1 VLNAPENL
9 LLQSKHRSN
18 FTASKTYAT
27 LPSLDNKLS
36 SKEIKHMTSND
47 LKRGLVFLLEAAPCL
62 VLDVSSQSPSARGG
76 STLIKTKYRNLLTGQ
91 VLEKTFKAGDRVD
104 EADFEKRKG
113 QFLYADGDNGV
124 FMDLESYEQYEL
136 GDDMYG
142 PVKGFLLDGT
152 EVVMGV
158 FEGQVVSIEPPM
170 IVELQVT
177 ETAPAIKNATAQA
190 QTKEAVLETGLRLQV
205 PSYLESNE
213 RVKVDTREG
222 RFVSRA

>member
-1 VLNAPENL
+1 
-9 LLQSKHRSN
+9 
-18 FTASKTYAT
+18 
-27 LPSLDNKLS
+27 
-36 SKEIKHMTSND
+36 MTSND
-47 LKRGLVFLLEAAPCL
+47 LKRGLVFLLDSAPCL

-104 EADFEKRKG
+104 DADFEKRKG

-124 FMDLESYEQYEL
+124 FMDLENYEQYEL

-152 EVVMGV
+152 EVIMGV

-170 IVELQVT
+170 IVELLVR

-205 PSYLESNE
+205 PSYLETDE